1 MDDEEMVRRTV
12 GRMLERL
19 GYEVD
24 SVADGREALQ
34 AYRTSLE
41 TGSLYDIV
49 VMDLTV
55 PGGMGGR
62 EAVAELQ
69 KVDPKARVVV
79 SSGYAN
85 DPVVAQYADYGFCGR
100 IPKPVSIKELA
111 DAMQKAMQD

>member
-1 MDDEEMVRRTV
+1 
-12 GRMLERL
+12 
-19 GYEVD
+19 
-24 SVADGREALQ
+24 
-34 AYRTSLE
+34 
-41 TGSLYDIV
+41 
-49 VMDLTV
+49 
-55 PGGMGGR
+55 
-62 EAVAELQ
+62 VAELQ